1 MIIDQKNLNALFT
14 GFKSSFKSGFEGAES
29 NWASVAMLVPSV
41 TSKEIYGWL
50 GQLPGMRE
58 WIGPRQIAN
67 LATKGFEIENLDFET
82 TIAVPR
88 NAIEDDQYGIYTP
101 LVQEMGRAAAA
112 HPDELVFKT
121 LAKGWTE
128 YCHDGQYFFDTDHP
142 VGTNGGSEVV
152 SVSNTSGGA
161 GTAWYL
167 LDTSRAIRPLIFQ
180 KRRDYNLVSKTDET
194 DDNVFMNKEYV
205 YGVDAR
211 GNAGFGLWQ
220 LAFGSKQ
227 ELNAANYEVARTAMQ
242 SFKGD
247 EGRPLGV
254 KPTVL
259 IVPPS
264 LEGKAL
270 DLINS
275 TTLENGQSNKW
286 FKSVEVIVTPWAA

>member
-1 MIIDQKNLNALFT
+1 MIINQQNLNTLFT
-14 GFKSSFKSGFEGAES
+14 GFKSAYKNGFEGAQS
-29 NWASVAMLVPSV
+29 SWASVAMQVPST

-58 WIGPRQIAN
+58 WIGPRHIKS
-67 LATKGFEIENLDFET
+67 LATKGFEIENLDFEM
-82 TIAVPR
+82 TISVPR
-88 NAIEDDQYGIYTP
+88 NDIEDDQYGIYTP
-101 LVQEMGRAAAA
+101 LVQDMGRAAAA

-128 YCHDGQYFFDTDHP
+128 LCHDGQYFFDTDHP
-142 VGTNGGSEVV
+142 VGDGGSGGVVSVANTNGGS
-152 SVSNTSGGA
+152 
-161 GTAWYL
+161 GTPWYL

-180 KRRDYNLVSKTDET
+180 KRRDYNLVSKTDPT

-220 LAFGSKQ
+220 LAFGSKE

-242 SFKGD
+242 QFKGD

-259 IVPPS
+259 VVPPV
-264 LEGKAL
+264 LEGAAL
-270 DLINS
+270 DLINA

-286 FKSVEVIVTPWAA
+286 HKSVEVIVTPWAT

>member
-1 MIIDQKNLNALFT
+1 MIINHANLAIINQAFNATFH
-14 GFKSSFKSGFEGAES
+14 SGLATATPM
-29 NWASVAMLVPSV
+29 WQQLATLVPS
-41 TSKEIYGWL
+41 TAAEETYAWL
-50 GQLPGMRE
+50 GNFTRFRE
-58 WIGPRQIAN
+58 WIGERRYQSLMLHSYSIKNRTFENTVEVSRDDIDDDKYGLFSPVVQQLGQDA
-67 LATKGFEIENLDFET
+67 AT
-82 TIAVPR
+82 
-88 NAIEDDQYGIYTP
+88 
-101 LVQEMGRAAAA
+101 
-112 HPDELVFKT
+112 HPDEMVFEVVNNAFST
-121 LAKGWTE
+121 RC
-128 YCHDGQYFFDTDHP
+128 YDGQYFFDTDHP

>member
-1 MIIDQKNLNALFT
+1 VIINETALNALFT
-14 GFKSSFKSGFEGAES
+14 GYKSAFKAGFEGAKTA
-29 NWASVAMLVPSV
+29 WASVAMEVPS
-41 TSKEIYGWL
+41 TTEKEVYGWL

-58 WIGPRQIAN
+58 WIGDRHIKSLVA
-67 LATKGFEIENLDFET
+67 KGFEIENLDFEA

-88 NAIEDDQYGIYTP
+88 NKIEDDQYGIFTP
-101 LVQEMGRAAAA
+101 FVTEMGRAAAA

-128 YCHDGQYFFDTDHP
+128 YCYDGQYFFDADHP
-142 VGTNGGSEVV
+142 VGNAGTTEVT
-152 SVSNTSGGA
+152 SVSNSGG
-161 GTAWYL
+161 GTGTPWYL
-167 LDTSRAIRPLIFQ
+167 LDTSRSLRPLIFQ
-180 KRRDYNLVSKTDET
+180 KRRGYNLVQKADPS
-194 DDNVFMNKEYV
+194 DDNVFMRKEYL

-227 ELNAANYEVARTAMQ
+227 ELNAASYETARTAMQ
-242 SFKGD
+242 SFKGE

-286 FKSVEVIVTPWAA
+286 YKSVEVIVTPWAA